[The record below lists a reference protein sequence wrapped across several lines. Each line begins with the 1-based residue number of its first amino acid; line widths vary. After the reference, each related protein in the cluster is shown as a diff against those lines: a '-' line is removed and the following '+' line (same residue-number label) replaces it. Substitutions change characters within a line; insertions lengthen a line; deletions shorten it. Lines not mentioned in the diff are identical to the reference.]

1 MPSLV
6 ALVGP
11 ACNLLTS
18 YCGAWGC
25 GGPSPLPPPTI
36 FPPASMKTHSLEY
49 TTPFPSRTASLP
61 VLHPHSYSI
70 LASSCYSLHAAPLI
84 ALGLLL
90 LWPLI
95 PPQILSPTVLL
106 KIKPDFSKFMVNSSV
121 YLRKQE
127 SVLVPGSAFRVS
139 SASDPFCHHS
149 PNPDHL
155 KTGTVAAASDLV
167 SLLLP
172 ASILSRPASRAV
184 LLNCQSEHAFPLSQR
199 LPAQFRGKANKS
211 LRVPLSAPLTSPTSS
226 PTTLSSR
233 CCCPIGLLAV
243 WTVWP
248 LLPPGLCTHSHVP
261 LLSGRFPRDPR
272 GSSLTLQ
279 VSVRMSPSQWG
290 LPSPLGCRSP
300 EDMHFLKVT
309 AFVSCSVL
317 CPSA

>member
-11 ACNLLTS
+11 ACYLLTS

-49 TTPFPSRTASLP
+49 TTPFPSHTASLP
-61 VLHPHSYSI
+61 VRHPHSYSI

-106 KIKPDFSKFMVNSSV
+106 KIKPDFSKFMVNASV

-139 SASDPFCHHS
+139 PASDPFCHHS
-149 PNPDHL
+149 PNADHL
-155 KTGTVAAASDLV
+155 KTGTVAAASQLV
-167 SLLLP
+167 SLLPSFPSP
-172 ASILSRPASRAV
+172 ASSAV

-199 LPAQFRGKANKS
+199 LPSQFRGKANKS

-226 PTTLSSR
+226 PTTLLTVLLSHWTP
-233 CCCPIGLLAV
+233 CCLNSLAITASGPLHSLTCPTAFGELSQRST
-243 WTVWP
+243 W
-248 LLPPGLCTHSHVP
+248 LLPHPSGFCPNVTFPVRPSITPG
-261 LLSGRFPRDPR
+261 
-272 GSSLTLQ
+272 
-279 VSVRMSPSQWG
+279 M
-290 LPSPLGCRSP
+290 
-300 EDMHFLKVT
+300 
-309 AFVSCSVL
+309 
-317 CPSA
+317 